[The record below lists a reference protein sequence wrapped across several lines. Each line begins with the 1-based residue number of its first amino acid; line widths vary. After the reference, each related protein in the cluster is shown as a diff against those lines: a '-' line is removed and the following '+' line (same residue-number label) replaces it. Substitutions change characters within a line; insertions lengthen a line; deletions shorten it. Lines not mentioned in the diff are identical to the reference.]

1 MPGQRWSAGRQLSPA
16 ACIPEALPEPWID
29 SVAWR
34 QGAAERR
41 PEAPSPFADA
51 DAAGAPGQAHA
62 PATAGGDGGAERAHD
77 AGHLVSRGMSK
88 RGVQGTQLMRSAAES
103 DSALLLG
110 GDLGVVVVQAR
121 LQPKKARVYV
131 RVRPAA
137 KSDSALLLGGDLG
150 VMVVQAGTQPAR
162 RARWPGPGPGLGSGP
177 RPNLTPRCC
186 WAATW
191 ASWWCRRARD
201 LRGARAGLVWGRA
214 RTQSR
219 ACPVPLTA

>member
-110 GDLGVVVVQAR
+110 GDLGV
-121 LQPKKARVYV
+121 
-131 RVRPAA
+131 
-137 KSDSALLLGGDLG
+137 
-150 VMVVQAGTQPAR
+150 MVVQAGTQPAR

-177 RPNLTPRCC
+177 RPIQTPRCC